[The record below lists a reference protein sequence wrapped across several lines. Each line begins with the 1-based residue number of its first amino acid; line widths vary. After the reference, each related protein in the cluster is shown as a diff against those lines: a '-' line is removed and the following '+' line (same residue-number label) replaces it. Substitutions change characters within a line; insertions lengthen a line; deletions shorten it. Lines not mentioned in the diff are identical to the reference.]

1 MAKKAQINYKPEDIC
16 FVICPI
22 GDPNS
27 QTRQNSDKVLNF
39 IVRPALQK
47 SGLVAVRSD
56 EIASPGQITTQIIN
70 HILKAKLV
78 VADLTGHNPNVFY
91 ELALRH
97 AFHKPVIQIMLS
109 GQKLPFDVVGMRTIS
124 YALDLEGAIEAK
136 EEIERSIE
144 IALSDSYEPESPVSM
159 AAKLEELSR
168 TSSPENQVI
177 MNSVIDQL
185 RTLEDKLDT
194 MAGHVCRTDDLK
206 ESIPPIIQDK
216 VETILRRYSEE
227 IELLK
232 LMRHA
237 GVTGIFKRREMA
249 LKAFAKA
256 LDEEA
261 KEIMIIGSSL
271 KGLLQKEE
279 YSSIAGKLRFKA
291 NEGKTTVKFLLTHPI
306 VADLRA
312 SQENR
317 RAGEI
322 AREILVSLEI
332 LRSWKIPEAHV
343 RLYLGTPTCFAIKT
357 TRQMLINPYP
367 YISVSFDSPCLH
379 VQYSTDVSADRPWY
393 FYDEFNSRHFGAW
406 DSDLAVHID
415 DYARAITF
423 YTQKIGE
430 YSESVKQLINEGKK
444 TP

>member
-159 AAKLEELSR
+159 ASKLEELSR

-332 LRSWKIPEAHV
+332 LRSWEIPEAYV
-343 RLYLGTPTCFAIKT
+343 RL
-357 TRQMLINPYP
+357 
-367 YISVSFDSPCLH
+367 
-379 VQYSTDVSADRPWY
+379 
-393 FYDEFNSRHFGAW
+393 
-406 DSDLAVHID
+406 
-415 DYARAITF
+415 
-423 YTQKIGE
+423 
-430 YSESVKQLINEGKK
+430 
-444 TP
+444 